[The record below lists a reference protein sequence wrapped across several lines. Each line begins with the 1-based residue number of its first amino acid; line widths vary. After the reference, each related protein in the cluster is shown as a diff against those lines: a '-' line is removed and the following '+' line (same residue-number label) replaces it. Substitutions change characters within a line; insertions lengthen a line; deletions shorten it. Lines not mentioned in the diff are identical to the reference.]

1 MTDFSFEALRRYP
14 DVEADNLFASDA
26 SDRLILDTAAD
37 DLEATAD
44 EPGRVVVIGD
54 HYGALTLGA
63 AAVLDLHGIRVHQ
76 DPLAGELALAANARR
91 AASVDL
97 SGRYRSLPLGRELL
111 EGATVVLLQLP
122 RSLAELDDIARAVAA
137 YAHPDVVVYAGGR
150 VKHMTTA
157 MNEVLEASFT
167 SVTASLARQKSRVLV
182 ASGRRDDIAPAPVRR
197 ERHDDAGLWVAAV
210 GGAFAGTRIDI
221 GTRLLLDHLEAVA
234 PRADTVVDLGCG
246 TGVLAASIAL
256 RRPSLRVLASDQS
269 ASAVASA
276 TATMEANGLGAS
288 GAPGFGAG
296 AARPGGPVEVV
307 RDDALG
313 TFGDASADAVLL
325 NPPFHVGS
333 TVHAG
338 IALKLFEAAGRVL
351 RPGGELWTVFNSHL
365 AYRAA
370 LQRAI
375 GPTRQVDR
383 NAKFTLMVSTK
394 R

>member
-1 MTDFSFEALRRYP
+1 MIDFSFEALRRYP

-150 VKHMTTA
+150 VKHMATA

-167 SVTASLARQKSRVLV
+167 SVSASLARQKSRVLV
-182 ASGRRDDIAPAPVRR
+182 ASGRRADVAPATVRR

-210 GGAFAGTRIDI
+210 GGAFAGARIDI
-221 GTRLLLDHLEAVA
+221 GTRLLLDHLDAVA
-234 PRADTVVDLGCG
+234 PRAATVVDLGCG
-246 TGVLAASIAL
+246 TGVLAASMAL
-256 RRPSLRVLASDQS
+256 RRPAVRVIATDQS

-276 TATMEANGLGAS
+276 MATMDANGLGAS
-288 GAPGFGAG
+288 GAG

-307 RDDALG
+307 RDDALS

-351 RPGGELWTVFNSHL
+351 APGGELWTVFNSHL

>member
-1 MTDFSFEALRRYP
+1 VTDFSFEALRRYP

-37 DLEATAD
+37 DLEATTD

-182 ASGRRDDIAPAPVRR
+182 ASGRRDGIAPAPVRR

-210 GGAFAGTRIDI
+210 GGAFAGARIDI
-221 GTRLLLDHLEAVA
+221 GTRLLLDHLDAVA

-246 TGVLAASIAL
+246 TGVLAASMAL
-256 RRPSLRVLASDQS
+256 RRPALRVVASDQS
-269 ASAVASA
+269 ASAVASP
-276 TATMEANGLGAS
+276 TANGLGAS
-288 GAPGFGAG
+288 GASGFGAG

-307 RDDALG
+307 RDDALS